1 MPTFRHG
8 KAAVFKIDDS
18 GGTLRNI
25 SDALNSISFPREAE
39 VLETTSFGSSDRT
52 YIVGFKNGTISIEGS
67 FDATYDGYLAGVL
80 GQDAT
85 LSFEYGP
92 EGSTATY
99 TKYTGECI
107 LTSYE
112 STAGVG
118 DVVSV
123 SAEFQIS
130 GAVTRG
136 TYSS

>member
-52 YIVGFKNGTISIEGS
+52 YIVGFKNATISIEGS
-67 FDATYDGYLAGVL
+67 FDATYDGYLAGAL

-92 EGSTATY
+92 EGSTSTQV
-99 TKYTGECI
+99 KYTGECI

-123 SAEFQIS
+123 SAEFQIT

-136 TYSS
+136 TYS